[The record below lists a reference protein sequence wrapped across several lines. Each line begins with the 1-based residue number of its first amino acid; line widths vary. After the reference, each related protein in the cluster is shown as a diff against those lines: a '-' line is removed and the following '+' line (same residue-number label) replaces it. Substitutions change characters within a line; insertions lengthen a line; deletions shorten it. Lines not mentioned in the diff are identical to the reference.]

1 MTKRQLS
8 PSYRDGGPLLAAAH
22 TPPLDIT
29 ATGIQFVFNG
39 EAAGRSTAAAGLPV
53 VRLAA
58 QRPVRLVRVM
68 SGGDSEGPVRSASA
82 GVACAG
88 LPAEPQSVASTGI
101 DYRLCDTRTRHLAR
115 RRGRPRVALAVC
127 HSLSASGTGIGTVP

>member
-1 MTKRQLS
+1 MRRLS
-8 PSYRDGGPLLAAAH
+8 
-22 TPPLDIT
+22 
-29 ATGIQFVFNG
+29 
-39 EAAGRSTAAAGLPV
+39 GRSAAAAGLPV

-58 QRPVRLVRVM
+58 QRPVRLVRVTVM
-68 SGGDSEGPVRSASA
+68 SGDDSEGPVRSASA

-101 DYRLCDTRTRHLAR
+101 NYRLAR

-127 HSLSASGTGIGTVP
+127 HSLSASGTGIGTVPSVPRC